1 MSSDTTKAD
10 QKAELERQAAVVA
23 AVDRANAEEL
33 PHLGDDNGVP
43 NVVEVVE
50 EEDEAKAPAVARS
63 VTTGPVRTTELAR
76 GNDR

>member
-23 AVDRANAEEL
+23 AVDRTNAEEL

-43 NVVEVVE
+43 NVVVVE